1 MSLKQDAEDLQK
13 SANGKPGIRQQIVLY
28 ADFEEMRNSEV
39 LGRHEV
45 EQFGCGLEVDDLVS
59 DEDLR
64 VAKFVPRLLGLHDPK
79 NIQVVPEFHFLDNL
93 GKNLLL
99 SIFVFDHYR
108 P

>member
-1 MSLKQDAEDLQK
+1 MSLKWDIEDLQK
-13 SANGKPGIRQQIVLY
+13 SAKGKPGVRQQIVLY

-79 NIQVVPEFHFLDNL
+79 HIEVVTDSAFGNIC
-93 GKNLLL
+93 
-99 SIFVFDHYR
+99 I
-108 P
+108 

>member
-1 MSLKQDAEDLQK
+1 MSLKWEVEDLQK
-13 SANGKPGIRQQIVLY
+13 VRRVKPGIRQQIVLY

-59 DEDLR
+59 NEDLR

-79 NIQVVPEFHFLDNL
+79 HIEVVADSAFGNIC
-93 GKNLLL
+93 
-99 SIFVFDHYR
+99 I
-108 P
+108 

>member
-1 MSLKQDAEDLQK
+1 MLRILGFAK
-13 SANGKPGIRQQIVLY
+13 STKGKPGIRQQIVLY

-45 EQFGCGLEVDDLVS
+45 EQFGCGLEVDDLIS

-79 NIQVVPEFHFLDNL
+79 NIKVVPNFHFLDNL
-93 GKNLLL
+93 F
-99 SIFVFDHYR
+99 SIFVFAYYR